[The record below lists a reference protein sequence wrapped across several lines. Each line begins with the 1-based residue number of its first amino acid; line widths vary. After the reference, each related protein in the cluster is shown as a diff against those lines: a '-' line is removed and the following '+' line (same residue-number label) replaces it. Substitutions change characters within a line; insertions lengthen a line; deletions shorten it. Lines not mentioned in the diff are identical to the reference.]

1 MVDIQDLKHVAQRA
15 TQGEWWIDSHGEAMV
30 AFTDDGILDVF
41 TPEKPKGVKPT
52 RHADTGNLSYWR
64 NDNDATYIA
73 MVCPQNV
80 LSLISEI
87 ETLRLKVE
95 ELTGE

>member
-1 MVDIQDLKHVAQRA
+1 MSNELNLQDLKYLAQRA

-30 AFTDDGILDVF
+30 AFTDDSILDIF

-52 RHADTGNLSYWR
+52 RHPDTGNLSYWR

-73 MVCPQNV
+73 AACPETV
-80 LSLISEI
+80 LKLIAEI
-87 ETLRLKVE
+87 ERLTAIVE
-95 ELTGE
+95 A

>member
-1 MVDIQDLKHVAQRA
+1 MVDIQDLKYVAQRA
-15 TQGEWWIDSHGEAMV
+15 TQGEWWIDSHGESMV

-41 TPEKPKGVKPT
+41 TPEKPEGVKPT

-73 MVCPQNV
+73 MACPQNV